1 MNTLAGLKPRRHV
14 RKPRRHVLD
23 GRVAVVAGASR
34 GAGRGIAL
42 ALGSAGCTVYA
53 VGRTNRGG
61 APPPDGAPG
70 TVQDTAEEV
79 TARGGTGVAVVAD
92 CADPEQ
98 AASVFDRV
106 RREQGHLDVLANA
119 VWGAH
124 DDLVSLDDVQ
134 AAWSRPF
141 WEQSPAKQWA
151 AMMTAGPWAYYLMS
165 SYAIP
170 LMLERRGGLI
180 VGLTDGIVDDGKG
193 RKAGE
198 IAASTG
204 YQGQL
209 VWDLS
214 HVCINRLMA
223 SMSVDTRKK
232 KIAVVTLMPGFM
244 QTERVVRHMTS
255 DKVKKMFRFDLSE
268 STEYV
273 GRAVAALA
281 ADPKAMRHSGQIHF
295 VADLAQEYGF
305 TDVDGRTVSRFKPFG

>member
-1 MNTLAGLKPRRHV
+1 MKTLAGPKSSGR
-14 RKPRRHVLD
+14 VLE

-34 GAGRGIAL
+34 GAGRGIAV

-53 VGRTNRGG
+53 VGRTSRGG
-61 APPPDGAPG
+61 PPTRDGAPG
-70 TVQDTAEEV
+70 TVEDTSEEV
-79 TARGGTGVAVVAD
+79 TARGGNGVAVMAD
-92 CADPEQ
+92 CTDPDQ

-106 RREQGHLDVLANA
+106 RREQGRLDVLANA
-119 VWGAH
+119 VWGGH
-124 DDLVSLDDVQ
+124 DDLVTPGDLQ

-141 WEQSPAKQWA
+141 WEQPVARQWA
-151 AMMTAGPWAYYLMS
+151 TMMTAGPCAYHLMS

-180 VGLTDGIVDDGKG
+180 VGLTDGIADDGKG
-193 RKAGE
+193 GSADEIVSAG
-198 IAASTG
+198 G

-209 VWDLS
+209 LWELS
-214 HVCINRLMA
+214 HYCINRLMA
-223 SMSVDTRKK
+223 WMSVETRKK

-244 QTERVVRHMTS
+244 QTERVLQQMTS

-281 ADPKAMRHSGQIHF
+281 AEI
-295 VADLAQEYGF
+295 
-305 TDVDGRTVSRFKPFG
+305 GRASCRERVWIPV

>member
-1 MNTLAGLKPRRHV
+1 MKTVARAKPG
-14 RKPRRHVLD
+14 KPVPQ

-42 ALGSAGCTVYA
+42 ALGSAGYTVYA
-53 VGRTNRGG
+53 VGRTSRGG
-61 APPPDGAPG
+61 PRPRDGAQG
-70 TVQDTAEEV
+70 TVEDTAEEV
-79 TARGGTGVAVVAD
+79 STRGGTGVAVVAD
-92 CADPEQ
+92 CTDPEQ
-98 AASVFDRV
+98 AAAVFARV
-106 RREQGHLDVLANA
+106 RREQGRLDVLANA
-119 VWGAH
+119 VWGGH
-124 DDLVSLDDVQ
+124 DDLVTSDDLA

-141 WEQSPAKQWA
+141 WEQPVARQWA
-151 AMMTAGPWAYYLMS
+151 SMMTAGPGAYYLMS
-165 SYAIP
+165 AYAIP

-180 VGLTDGIVDDGKG
+180 VGLTDGIADDGKG
-193 RKAGE
+193 GSADE
-198 IAASTG
+198 IGSSGG

-209 VWDLS
+209 LWELS
-214 HVCINRLMA
+214 HHCINRLMA
-223 SMSVDTRKK
+223 WMSVETRKK

-244 QTERVVRHMTS
+244 QTERVLRHMTS

-305 TDVDGRTVSRFKPFG
+305 TDVDGRSVPRFKPFG